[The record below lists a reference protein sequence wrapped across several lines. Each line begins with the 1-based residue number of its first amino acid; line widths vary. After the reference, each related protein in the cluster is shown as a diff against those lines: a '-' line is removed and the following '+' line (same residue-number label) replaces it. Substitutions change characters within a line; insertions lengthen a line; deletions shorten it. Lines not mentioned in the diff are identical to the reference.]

1 MADDARATADKQLIH
16 AARTDNVDLFNSVVN
31 ADPPV
36 PYDIN
41 YADGVGNTALH
52 YAVENVSIHVLD
64 LILDEEVDVDARNRL
79 EGDTPLHLACRISN
93 EEARNYVV
101 HELLEAGAPTDTKNN
116 AGLRPVDTI
125 VGARAESEL
134 GKQCIEMLTMSQA
147 EAQLEPTDIAYDDD
161 DIADDGESDVEP

>member
-41 YADGVGNTALH
+41 YTDGVGNTALH

-93 EEARNYVV
+93 EEARNYVGM
-101 HELLEAGAPTDTKNN
+101 LTLALTQSTNSSRLARQPTPKTTRGCGPLIPSWAHARSRSWGNN
-116 AGLRPVDTI
+116 A
-125 VGARAESEL
+125 S
-134 GKQCIEMLTMSQA
+134 KC
-147 EAQLEPTDIAYDDD
+147 
-161 DIADDGESDVEP
+161 

>member
-16 AARTDNVDLFNSVVN
+16 AARTDIVDLFNSVVN

-93 EEARNYVV
+93 EEARNYV
-101 HELLEAGAPTDTKNN
+101 G
-116 AGLRPVDTI
+116 
-125 VGARAESEL
+125 
-134 GKQCIEMLTMSQA
+134 MLTLALTQSTNSLRLAHQ
-147 EAQLEPTDIAYDDD
+147 PTPKTTQGCGPLIPLWAH
-161 DIADDGESDVEP
+161 ARSRSWGNSASKC